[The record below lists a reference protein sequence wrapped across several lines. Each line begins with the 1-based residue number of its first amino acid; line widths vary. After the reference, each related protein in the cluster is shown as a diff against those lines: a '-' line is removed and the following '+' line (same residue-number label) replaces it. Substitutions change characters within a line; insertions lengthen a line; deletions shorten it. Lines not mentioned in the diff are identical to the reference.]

1 MLKSHLCDLLCEIIN
16 CRIEMVEQVAVICC
30 AVKSVIN
37 EIQSNL
43 CRIQREFDRINKVN
57 WTNLPFMNKQ
67 LVFGCADCQRGWHSD
82 IDELFK
88 NITWWGKVA
97 KISNIRKI
105 GKQGWNCSKLT
116 KKSWNYAKLSEV
128 TSASLPWNGEF

>member
-1 MLKSHLCDLLCEIIN
+1 MKFSQISLESKDNWIASIKWIGPIYLLWTKDL
-16 CRIEMVEQVAVICC
+16 
-30 AVKSVIN
+30 
-37 EIQSNL
+37 
-43 CRIQREFDRINKVN
+43 
-57 WTNLPFMNKQ
+57 
-67 LVFGCADCQRGWHSD
+67 FGCADCQRGWHSD

-105 GKQGWNCSKLT
+105 GKQGWNYLKFSKNKLD
-116 KKSWNYAKLSEV
+116 AKLSEV